1 MESTDPE
8 QKPAEEEVFDEFEYK
23 KKTEKQLATLKQQHE
38 WAVESFDGD
47 YDRTQKVKDE
57 EKNWREMK
65 SYKDEPPI
73 TWLQTFEM
81 MMIILGEPEE
91 KHLDWNAHLVLVH
104 KHEDLIKRLTSYDYS
119 NATKAIFETVKE
131 KMQVMEGGFD
141 ARKQFNKKMPTA
153 PIAQW
158 VKEWYT
164 AAESKVSSEDLAQQ
178 IKDLEE
184 DMKIKLKL

>member
-1 MESTDPE
+1 M
-8 QKPAEEEVFDEFEYK
+8 
-23 KKTEKQLATLKQQHE
+23 
-38 WAVESFDGD
+38 ESFDGD

-104 KHEDLIKRLTSYDYS
+104 NHEDLIKRLTSYDYA
-119 NATKAIFETVKE
+119 NATKVIFETVKE
-131 KMQVMEGGFD
+131 KMEVMEGGFD
-141 ARKQFNKKMPTA
+141 ARK
-153 PIAQW
+153 
-158 VKEWYT
+158 
-164 AAESKVSSEDLAQQ
+164 
-178 IKDLEE
+178 
-184 DMKIKLKL
+184 

>member
-1 MESTDPE
+1 
-8 QKPAEEEVFDEFEYK
+8 
-23 KKTEKQLATLKQQHE
+23 
-38 WAVESFDGD
+38 
-47 YDRTQKVKDE
+47 
-57 EKNWREMK
+57 MK

-131 KMQVMEGGFD
+131 KMEVMEGGFD
-141 ARKQFNKKMPTA
+141 ARK
-153 PIAQW
+153 
-158 VKEWYT
+158 
-164 AAESKVSSEDLAQQ
+164 
-178 IKDLEE
+178 
-184 DMKIKLKL
+184 